1 MPSIIRLTKFN
12 FPDTWKKKINLKKDK
27 YIPVIGLEVHVQLN
41 TESKLFCGCAN
52 KFTDIPNTN
61 VCPYCLGHPGVLPV
75 LNEKAVEYAVKM
87 ALAVKSEIN
96 TKSVFSR
103 KNYFYPDLP
112 KGYQITQYDM
122 PLCSG
127 GYINIRKKDNTQ
139 KQISIKRVHIEEDAA
154 KSIHIN
160 NSNETLLDFNRS
172 GVPLLEIVTEPV
184 ISSAEEAFIFL
195 KKIHQLLRYLDISTG
210 NMEEGAMRYD
220 ANISLEVNGETGA
233 HTEIKNLN
241 SFKSVYDALESEIQ
255 RQKTIYDE
263 GGNVIHATMSYSQSD
278 KQTFAMR
285 FKEEDFEYRY
295 FNEPDL
301 PPLIIDAD
309 IMNRKM
315 PELPDEKYLR
325 FISEYSL
332 PEDAAER
339 LTADNCIAD
348 YFENLAAEVQT
359 DYALCANWML
369 SEILGMLNEWKIKIK
384 DFIINESRTASL
396 LKFVSEGKI
405 NLNSAKEV
413 YDIMYNTGR
422 DACAIINEKDL
433 LQITN
438 ESDIFSIVSKVIESN
453 YAEFIEFKNG
463 KEKLRGFFVGLIMKE
478 SKGKANPKTVNELIN
493 KYKINQSK
501 T

>member
-1 MPSIIRLTKFN
+1 LKE
-12 FPDTWKKKINLKKDK
+12 KINLKKDK

-87 ALAVKSEIN
+87 ALAVNSEIN
-96 TKSVFSR
+96 TNSVFSR

-122 PLCSG
+122 PFCSG

-139 KQISIKRVHIEEDAA
+139 KQISIKRIHIEEDAA

-160 NSNETLLDFNRS
+160 NTNETLLDFNRS

-210 NMEEGAMRYD
+210 NMEEGAMRCD
-220 ANISLEVNGETGA
+220 ANISLEVNGKPGA

-263 GGNVIHATMSYSQSD
+263 GGNVIHATMSFSQSD
-278 KQTFAMR
+278 KQTSAMR

-295 FNEPDL
+295 FSEPDL
-301 PPLIIDAD
+301 PPLIIDEN
-309 IMNRKM
+309 ILNRKM

-332 PEDAAER
+332 PEDTAER
-339 LTADNCIAD
+339 LTSDKGIAD
-348 YFENLAAEVQT
+348 YFENLAAEMPT

-369 SEILGMLNEWKIKIK
+369 SVILGVLNEWKIKIK

-422 DACAIINEKDL
+422 DACAIIKEKDL

-453 YAEFIEFKNG
+453 YDEFIEFKNG

-478 SKGKANPKTVNELIN
+478 SKGKANTKIVNELIN